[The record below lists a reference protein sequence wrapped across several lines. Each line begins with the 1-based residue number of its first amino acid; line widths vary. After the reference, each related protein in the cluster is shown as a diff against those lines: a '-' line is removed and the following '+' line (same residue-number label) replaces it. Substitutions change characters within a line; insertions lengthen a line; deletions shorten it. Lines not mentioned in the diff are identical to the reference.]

1 MEIVF
6 VALIFGFIV
15 FALIFIFEAM
25 MVAIGGLLMII
36 ILPFAAL
43 FDGIDAIKKPKKVRK
58 GKEDPRDGPT
68 VLRVSKSDLRNR
80 PVNRPTVWRRKR

>member
-1 MEIVF
+1 VEIIVIGFIFLFIVF
-6 VALIFGFIV
+6 VLIFMFDVI
-15 FALIFIFEAM
+15 

-43 FDGIDAIKKPKKVRK
+43 FDGIDAIKKTKKVRK